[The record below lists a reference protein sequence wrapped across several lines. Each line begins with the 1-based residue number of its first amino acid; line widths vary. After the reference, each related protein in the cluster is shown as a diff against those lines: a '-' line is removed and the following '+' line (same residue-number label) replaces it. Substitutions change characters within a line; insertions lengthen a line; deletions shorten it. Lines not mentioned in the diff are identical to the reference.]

1 MQGTAAYQQGGAVL
15 VGGVV
20 ACAGDEGLEYRVS
33 IRIDKACRWLELCQ
47 HQQKPIYC

>member
-20 ACAGDEGLEYRVS
+20 ACAGDVRLEYK

-47 HQQKPIYC
+47 HQQKTIYC